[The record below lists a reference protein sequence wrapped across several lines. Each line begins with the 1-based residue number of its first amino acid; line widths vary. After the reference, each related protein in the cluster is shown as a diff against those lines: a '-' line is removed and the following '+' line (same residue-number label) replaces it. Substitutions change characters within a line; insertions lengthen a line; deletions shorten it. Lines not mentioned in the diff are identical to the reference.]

1 MDTDE
6 SVRALACELE
16 AAQRELDGLSRTL
29 ETMERQAALV
39 AVEYEARVGRWER
52 RRAEAARRFSRA
64 RARAMGEAEAGALAE
79 GDVAEEAQPLPARP
93 GGCVVAGGSPRPPQG
108 ARVLRRALCDY
119 VEMQAQLVLARA
131 GAGVMRDRIA
141 ALRSQAPFCYREW
154 LSDEAAVRE
163 KVERLRNDIASFETA
178 AEVYERKNL

>member
-16 AAQRELDGLSRTL
+16 AVQRELDELSRTL

-64 RARAMGEAEAGALAE
+64 RARAMGEAEAGALAK

-93 GGCVVAGGSPRPPQG
+93 GDAWSRWREPAPTAGATGPAVGP
-108 ARVLRRALCDY
+108 CDY
-119 VEMQAQLVLARA
+119 VEMQARLVLARA